1 MLLLHYS
8 KLSIM
13 HRSALFS
20 PELAFTWEVHCK
32 GKRYREETAPTFKPK
47 AQNDGERRKL
57 SSCKE
62 EVARTEVPGRKVF
75 QSLPVHVEANP
86 RSCTDKY
93 KHLDHQLPP
102 PNLRNDANSNT
113 EL

>member
-1 MLLLHYS
+1 MLVLHYS

-20 PELAFTWEVHCK
+20 PELAFTWKVHCK
-32 GKRYREETAPTFKPK
+32 GKQYREETAPTFKPK

-57 SSCKE
+57 SSRKE
-62 EVARTEVPGRKVF
+62 EVARTEVPGRKVS
-75 QSLPVHVEANP
+75 QSLPVHMEANP
-86 RSCTDKY
+86 RSCTD